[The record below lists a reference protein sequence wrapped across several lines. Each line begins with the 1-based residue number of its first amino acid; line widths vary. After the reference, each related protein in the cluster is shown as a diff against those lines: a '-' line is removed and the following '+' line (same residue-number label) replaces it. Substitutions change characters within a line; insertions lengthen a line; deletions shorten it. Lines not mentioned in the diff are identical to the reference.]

1 MQIFFPFFFAVSFFL
16 LTFAN
21 AYKKIVINPAG

>member
-1 MQIFFPFFFAVSFFL
+1 MKIFFPFSLVVPLFL
-16 LTFAN
+16 RTFAN